1 MANVAPEDASQVTG
15 TVPSTTSLAVAVT
28 LTEAPAGPV
37 ASAVTGANT
46 SCGEVVSRTVTMNEP
61 VEVLPCESNAEQ
73 FTIVSPSANVAPEE
87 WSQFTATLPST
98 TSTAV
103 AEYAT
108 EAPVGPVASA
118 TRVPGSVSAGAVS
131 SVTVTENDDVP
142 MFARVSLAVHTTV
155 VEPIAIVAR
164 TVACSRRRPTRRRD
178 RSQSEACR

>member
-1 MANVAPEDASQVTG
+1 V
-15 TVPSTTSLAVAVT
+15 
-28 LTEAPAGPV
+28 
-37 ASAVTGANT
+37 
-46 SCGEVVSRTVTMNEP
+46 
-61 VEVLPCESNAEQ
+61 
-73 FTIVSPSANVAPEE
+73 
-87 WSQFTATLPST
+87 
-98 TSTAV
+98 
-103 AEYAT
+103 T